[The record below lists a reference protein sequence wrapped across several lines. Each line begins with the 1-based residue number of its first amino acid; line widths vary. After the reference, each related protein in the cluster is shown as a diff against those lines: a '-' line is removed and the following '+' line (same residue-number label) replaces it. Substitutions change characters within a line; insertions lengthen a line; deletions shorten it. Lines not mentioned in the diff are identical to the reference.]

1 MSTDFLWSHSSRF
14 PCIPYHPPTDSPSE
28 SSQVS
33 SQCFKSHPIP
43 SSYFSWRLMYD
54 SGLAPQV
61 CTSMTEWV
69 WYPCSVLFCPA
80 NFHNGMIQQEIMW
93 QDTGPLPLPLPA
105 SRTVINK
112 CLLSVNYPV
121 LGIPS
126 QHLPIVLISVSLIS
140 ETENFHSPLA
150 ICMSSFEAP
159 VIIVCHQTSC
169 WFPLLS
175 TGDTVWEKS

>member
-1 MSTDFLWSHSSRF
+1 MVSHSSRL
-14 PCIPYHPPTDSPSE
+14 PSIPYHPPTDSPSE

-33 SQCFKSHPIP
+33 SQCLKSHPIP
-43 SSYFSWRLMYD
+43 SSYFSWRLVYD

-69 WYPCSVLFCPA
+69 GYPCSVLFLPFQLPQWDDTA
-80 NFHNGMIQQEIMW
+80 RNHV
-93 QDTGPLPLPLPA
+93 QDAGPLPLPLPA

-112 CLLSVNYPV
+112 CLLFVNYPV
-121 LGIPS
+121 LGILS
-126 QHLPIVLISVSLIS
+126 QHLPIVLISIPLIS

-159 VIIVCHQTSC
+159 VIIVSHQTSC
-169 WFPLLS
+169 CFFLLS
-175 TGDTVWEKS
+175 TGEKS